1 MVINYNHIVITTV
14 NYDCKTFTGQATG
27 QKFKNKH
34 RRERISD
41 GLVERAPSQSAEIH
55 SAQTALSRM
64 ILERITLSRM
74 TFCRMTLSRM
84 TFSIIKFISIAFA

>member
-1 MVINYNHIVITTV
+1 MLATVIIITNYNHIVILTV
-14 NYDCKTFTGQATG
+14 NYDCKTFTVQATG

-64 ILERITLSRM
+64 TLGRITLSRM
-74 TFCRMTLSRM
+74 TLSRM
-84 TFSIIKFISIAFA
+84 TLV